1 MMTNNIR
8 AGEALDVKYVLN
20 RREIMHGLLV
30 WQRRRRLELC
40 MRPLFDVCGER
51 IFIFP
56 FFFFPFVFR
65 REA

>member
-1 MMTNNIR
+1 MTNNIR

-40 MRPLFDVCGER
+40 MRPLFDVCENAFSFSLFSFSLLFLGER
-51 IFIFP
+51 
-56 FFFFPFVFR
+56 R
-65 REA
+65 S